1 MHMPRGCTNDL
12 LSVPQHCVPSL
23 PGQASVKHQVPL
35 AAQRSLEQG
44 LCSAGAGWGSDRLML
59 TQRQLHSLGG
69 PPR

>member
-35 AAQRSLEQG
+35 AAQRSLKQG
-44 LCSAGAGWGSDRLML
+44 LCSAGAGWGSDGLML